1 MPHKARSFNTVTC
14 DLKDWSFPAVESR
27 YYTDI
32 WKGWYHMAYRANPEV
47 PFTPLLVRPLQQK
60 PLPTAI
66 RTDGLIWS
74 VLEEPLV
81 AVDHIKFVFKPA
93 RDQRVSHE
101 NRLVIILRRSQL

>member
-1 MPHKARSFNTVTC
+1 
-14 DLKDWSFPAVESR
+14 
-27 YYTDI
+27 
-32 WKGWYHMAYRANPEV
+32 MAYRANPEI

-66 RTDGLIWS
+66 RSDGLIWS

-81 AVDHIKFVFKPA
+81 AVDHIKFVFQPA